1 LTKTSA
7 ADAKSRNNIGEE
19 NLTRKQRSSY
29 IMYALV
35 LDKNKKPL
43 DPTHPAK
50 ARKLLKAGR
59 AKVFRRYP
67 FTIILQGAIR
77 FL

>member
-1 LTKTSA
+1 M
-7 ADAKSRNNIGEE
+7 GEK
-19 NLTRKQRSSY
+19 NLTRKQRSSS

-50 ARKLLKAGR
+50 ARKMLKAGR
-59 AKVFRRYP
+59 AK
-67 FTIILQGAIR
+67 
-77 FL
+77 